1 MPNRSAFSGVL
12 LMAALAACGDRPAP
26 EPAAAPAVDT
36 AAVQAAVAG
45 FWPRWVAAA
54 TSGDTAAMGA
64 LLADSVRIDAK
75 GFPPILG
82 RAGWIT
88 VFATMLKTSRV
99 ESETVTPEQTTVV
112 SNELA
117 YQTGDF
123 VETVTAEGKT
133 QTEYGRFAAALRKFP
148 DGQWRLSYIMAF
160 PDSTVP
166 VKK

>member
-1 MPNRSAFSGVL
+1 MPNRSAFWRVSLVAVL
-12 LMAALAACGDRPAP
+12 TACGPRAAS

-36 AAVQAAVAG
+36 AAVQSAVAG

-54 TSGDTAAMGA
+54 IAGDTAAMGG

-75 GFPPILG
+75 GFAPILG
-82 RAGWIT
+82 RAAWVTI
-88 VFATMLKTSRV
+88 FATMLKTSKV
-99 ESETVTPEQTTVV
+99 ESETITPEQTTAI

-117 YQTGDF
+117 YQTGDYR
-123 VETVTAEGKT
+123 ETMTAEGKT
-133 QTEYGRFAAALRKFP
+133 QTDYGRYAAAIAKGA

-160 PDSTVP
+160 ADSTVP

>member
-1 MPNRSAFSGVL
+1 MGVL
-12 LMAALAACGDRPAP
+12 LIASFAACGPRPSP
-26 EPAAAPAVDT
+26 EPAAAVVDT
-36 AAVQAAVAG
+36 AAVETAVAG
-45 FWPRWVAAA
+45 FWPRWIAAA
-54 TSGDTAAMGA
+54 TAGDTAAMGG

-82 RAGWIT
+82 RASWVAI
-88 VFATMLKTSRV
+88 FATTLTTSKV
-99 ESETVTPEQTTVV
+99 ESETITPEQTTVV

-123 VETVTAEGKT
+123 VETVTADGKT

-148 DGQWRLSYIMAF
+148 DGQWRLNYIMAF